1 MGGKLQMEIALLM
14 KAVGIGLLVSV
25 SVMLLNKSGRDEQG
39 VLMMLTGIIV
49 VMLMVAK
56 QIGVLFD
63 TLREIFGI

>member
-1 MGGKLQMEIALLM
+1 MEIALLM

>member
-1 MGGKLQMEIALLM
+1 MEIALLM

-56 QIGVLFD
+56 EIGVLFD

>member
-1 MGGKLQMEIALLM
+1 MEIALLM

-63 TLREIFGI
+63 TLREICGI